1 MTKKSAIVLGVA
13 GLFVGVLA
21 GSYIALPNIAE
32 RVSQAAIA
40 KVGQRLGVQLTVD
53 SFQYTRDSRVEW
65 QGIEVFT
72 GGETGGAK
80 VAAARIDSV
89 QLDFDPSS
97 IFTGRLRLKELAIS
111 GFDVQVVRGS
121 TGDLNFKE
129 VIERLRGNRSKTGGQ
144 VSQGTRVAGG
154 LSKWVSPHLPEV
166 RFSDGTVTL
175 RDEMKDGGVLGF
187 RTLHLEKIELQSR
200 DKSLV
205 QEASELD
212 FTGSVRIREFDNT
225 VQLKGFAT
233 YPRFRYGLSVA
244 LEQPLEHVLGNRRVR
259 IGGLG
264 WSMDSDLELQDVRVG
279 AKGDESGRGSDQLNR
294 KSSGGLWE

>member
-40 KVGQRLGVQLTVD
+40 KVGQRLGVQLTVV
-53 SFQYTRDSRVEW
+53 FQYTRDSRVEW

-129 VIERLRGNRSKTGGQ
+129 VIERLRGNAPKQAVRSHKVLGVLASEQMGI
-144 VSQGTRVAGG
+144 S
-154 LSKWVSPHLPEV
+154 LPEV
-166 RFSDGTVTL
+166 RFSDGTVTFA
-175 RDEMKDGGVLGF
+175 MK
-187 RTLHLEKIELQSR
+187 
-200 DKSLV
+200 
-205 QEASELD
+205 
-212 FTGSVRIREFDNT
+212 
-225 VQLKGFAT
+225 
-233 YPRFRYGLSVA
+233 
-244 LEQPLEHVLGNRRVR
+244 
-259 IGGLG
+259 
-264 WSMDSDLELQDVRVG
+264 
-279 AKGDESGRGSDQLNR
+279 
-294 KSSGGLWE
+294 